1 MKYKTLCNFSVKPY
15 KYISLCYNMTDII
28 KVNNIIDN
36 ELIDIIQNDF
46 KNINKIQYIYEK
58 NKDKNIDKKIIKERI
73 QEINSY
79 RKILK
84 ELVKEPV
91 IKQRTKEWFDAREN
105 RLTASDLYDAIKDSK
120 VSDTIAKKKA
130 KITKDNINYNG
141 IKALKWGTMFE
152 PMASRIYSE
161 INKDINIYEF
171 GLICDKNNQH
181 FGASPDGINE
191 LGIMIEIKCP
201 FSREI
206 IDNHVPEKYS
216 MQIQGQLAVCNLN
229 ECDYIECKFLI
240 IDKIEYIEEF
250 GSYKDDSIKHGIIA
264 EYISKKGE
272 YTYLYSDNNKN
283 FTENNEDIN
292 EKIKRFNENP
302 ENDIYEF
309 VKLNY
314 WKLDKINT
322 QRVIFNKN
330 EWNNISEKINIFWEK
345 VEKFKMLP
353 VEKIKFV
360 DDDD

>member
-1 MKYKTLCNFSVKPY
+1 
-15 KYISLCYNMTDII
+15 MTDINT
-28 KVNNIIDN
+28 VNNIIDN
-36 ELIDIIQNDF
+36 EILHIIKDGI
-46 KNINKIQYIYEK
+46 KKINKIDYIYDRI
-58 NKDKNIDKKIIKERI
+58 NDNHKDKNIDKNIIKKRVRDV
-73 QEINSY
+73 NNY
-79 RKILK
+79 RAVLK
-84 ELVKEPV
+84 ELVKEPI
-91 IKQRTKEWFDAREN
+91 IKQRTREWFDAREN

-120 VSDTIAKKKA
+120 ISDSIAKKKA
-130 KITKDNINYNG
+130 KITKDNINYNA

-161 INKDINIYEF
+161 INKNINIYEF
-171 GLICDKNNQH
+171 GLICDKNNEH

-201 FSREI
+201 YSRKI
-206 IDNHVPEKYS
+206 IDTYIPEKYL

-240 IDKIEYIEEF
+240 IEESEYVEQF
-250 GSYKDDSIKHGIIA
+250 GTSDSDDIKHGIIA

-283 FTENNEDIN
+283 AADNI
-292 EKIKRFNENP
+292 
-302 ENDIYEF
+302 NDIYNKMRAFDEDSKDSENNIYEY

-330 EWNNISEKINIFWEK
+330 EWGNISDKINIFWEK
-345 VEKFKMLP
+345 VERFKLNP
-353 VEKIKFV
+353 IEKIKFIN
-360 DDDD
+360 DDDDKDDN

>member
-1 MKYKTLCNFSVKPY
+1 
-15 KYISLCYNMTDII
+15 MTDII

-161 INKDINIYEF
+161 INKDINILIKLS
-171 GLICDKNNQH
+171 GLHILEDTRLNLTKDLSCIANRTCH
-181 FGASPDGINE
+181 FSC
-191 LGIMIEIKCP
+191 LSLC
-201 FSREI
+201 
-206 IDNHVPEKYS
+206 
-216 MQIQGQLAVCNLN
+216 
-229 ECDYIECKFLI
+229 
-240 IDKIEYIEEF
+240 
-250 GSYKDDSIKHGIIA
+250 
-264 EYISKKGE
+264 
-272 YTYLYSDNNKN
+272 
-283 FTENNEDIN
+283 
-292 EKIKRFNENP
+292 
-302 ENDIYEF
+302 
-309 VKLNY
+309 
-314 WKLDKINT
+314 
-322 QRVIFNKN
+322 
-330 EWNNISEKINIFWEK
+330 
-345 VEKFKMLP
+345 
-353 VEKIKFV
+353 
-360 DDDD
+360 

>member
-1 MKYKTLCNFSVKPY
+1 
-15 KYISLCYNMTDII
+15 MTDII

-272 YTYLYSDNNKN
+272 YTYLYSYNNKN

-330 EWNNISEKINIFWEK
+330 EWNDISEKINIFWEK

-353 VEKIKFV
+353 IEKIKFI